1 MIFALTLIAKSYFLS
16 HFQTIREGTRPS
28 FASRI
33 QKVTTLRGPQFSKF
47 ARILA
52 VSNDGLDVLTFVGS
66 RIGGY
71 HLGMGYALDPE
82 YPDRLVFPP
91 AARELAKQHFD
102 VIGIIRCLERGLG
115 LAALF
120 RKQDNENE
128 SAFDRWAVFPID
140 RRVTHVNTN
149 IVRFPQKARLV
160 SASINIGGLL
170 TCRVAEDDRVRS
182 RRVNLVDYSFQVDLS
197 EGGALSEAKMIRRRQ
212 LVYGYSDLTNSTGK
226 RYRRYTG
233 TLGWVS
239 ADARFAVFS
248 SEQLR
253 INLLD
258 GKETHFTISGR
269 NHNASMF
276 YLGNELFRSIWASP
290 YAAVLG
296 SKDGAGLWQWSG
308 NVWNRQSDLY
318 KDTMSANGKYG
329 VFVKLPM
336 TPGGNPE
343 WSLIEFKR

>member
-1 MIFALTLIAKSYFLS
+1 
-16 HFQTIREGTRPS
+16 
-28 FASRI
+28 
-33 QKVTTLRGPQFSKF
+33 
-47 ARILA
+47 
-52 VSNDGLDVLTFVGS
+52 
-66 RIGGY
+66 
-71 HLGMGYALDPE
+71 MGYALDPE
-82 YPDRLVFPP
+82 YPDRLVFP
-91 AARELAKQHFD
+91 AGSRQLAKQQFGA
-102 VIGIIRCLERGLG
+102 VGIMGCMERGFG

-128 SAFDRWAVFPID
+128 SASDRWAVFPID